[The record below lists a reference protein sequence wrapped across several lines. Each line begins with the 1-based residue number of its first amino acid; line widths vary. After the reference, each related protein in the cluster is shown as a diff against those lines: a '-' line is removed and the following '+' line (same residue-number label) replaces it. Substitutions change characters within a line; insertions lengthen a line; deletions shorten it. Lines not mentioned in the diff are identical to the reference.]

1 MDMSACSM
9 RTCFVARMIDR
20 CGLPPLTTIQLAFLA
35 SLLPG
40 RRYTDD
46 CQDAITVGGLLRL
59 DLITWE
65 EPDHRPHKRR
75 ERSTFGLSQAGIHAL
90 GTHALNE

>member
-1 MDMSACSM
+1 MSACS
-9 RTCFVARMIDR
+9 TKICFVAQMIDR
-20 CGLPPLTTIQLAFLA
+20 GGLPSLTAIQLAFLA

-59 DLITWE
+59 NLIIWE
-65 EPDHRPHKRR
+65 QPDHRPRKRR
-75 ERSTFGLSQAGIHAL
+75 ERSTFALSQAGVQ
-90 GTHALNE
+90 ALNTNALNG

>member
-1 MDMSACSM
+1 M
-9 RTCFVARMIDR
+9 TDR
-20 CGLPPLTTIQLAFLA
+20 GGLPSLTTIQVDFLA

-59 DLITWE
+59 NLITWE
-65 EPDHRPHKRR
+65 EPGHLPHKRR
-75 ERSTFGLSQAGIHAL
+75 ERSTFALSQAGIHVL
-90 GTHALNE
+90 GAHTLNA